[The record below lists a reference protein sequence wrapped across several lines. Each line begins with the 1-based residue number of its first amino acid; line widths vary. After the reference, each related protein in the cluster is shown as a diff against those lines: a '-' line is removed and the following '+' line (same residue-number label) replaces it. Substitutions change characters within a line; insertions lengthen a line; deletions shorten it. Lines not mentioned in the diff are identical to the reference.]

1 MKVFI
6 CAILTVLVKLSFG
19 FENFEDSFMEM
30 NLFLTQNGKSL
41 EEVTEIIEEDTDYS
55 LISIKNEQKSVNY
68 SNNID
73 TNVFNESEILIP
85 SARHLKQGKPN
96 FFSVLFNRLRNMAR
110 SNRNVNSA
118 TVHNST
124 IEETNVGLDIDFESF
139 TPESQQTPTNEG
151 MKMIYFGTKWC
162 GDGDVAKNK
171 RDIGYFYLTDSCC
184 RSHDL
189 CPVAI
194 DAQDTKFGLKNTGK
208 FTRSH
213 CDCDADFF
221 KCLKRANT
229 MVSKQ
234 IGMMY
239 FNLLGPQCFREEYP
253 VVKCNLKIRKRCLSY
268 AIDESKSKQPQ
279 WFDNRWF

>member
-1 MKVFI
+1 MH
-6 CAILTVLVKLSFG
+6 
-19 FENFEDSFMEM
+19 
-30 NLFLTQNGKSL
+30 LF
-41 EEVTEIIEEDTDYS
+41 EIIS
-55 LISIKNEQKSVNY
+55 
-68 SNNID
+68 
-73 TNVFNESEILIP
+73 
-85 SARHLKQGKPN
+85 
-96 FFSVLFNRLRNMAR
+96 
-110 SNRNVNSA
+110 
-118 TVHNST
+118 
-124 IEETNVGLDIDFESF
+124 
-139 TPESQQTPTNEG
+139 
-151 MKMIYFGTKWC
+151 

-194 DAQDTKFGLKNTGK
+194 DAQDTKYGLKNTGK

-213 CDCDADFF
+213 CDCDAEFF

-229 MVSKQ
+229 LVSKQ

-239 FNLLGPQCFREEYP
+239 FNLLGPQCFRDEYP

-268 AIDESKSKQPQ
+268 AIDESKEKHPQ